1 MNYPPPSP
9 AVVPERPPLAIL
21 GVPFDP
27 LTTDE
32 TVALIARMVASG
44 RPHYLATANVDFV
57 VQASEDVELRRI
69 LFDAHAVLCDGMPLV
84 WASRK
89 LGNPLPER
97 VTGSDLVPRLLKEA
111 EERGWRV
118 YFLGGTE
125 SSVATAAENTRRKH
139 PRLRLVGAYS
149 PPFKP
154 LLEMDHEGILAR
166 IREVKPDLL
175 FVAFG
180 CPKQEKWI
188 NMNYRKL
195 GVPVSIGVGATID
208 FLAGT
213 MKRAPVWMQRTGT
226 EWIFRMLQEPRR
238 LARRYGKDLWVFGM
252 AIQRQVRDAQRRRA
266 TQGSGAGKQAQAT
279 VTPVM
284 PVKAKRGVGEGGR
297 IPVVTL
303 AGPERLDAL
312 AAGELR
318 TPWLG
323 GVDGGDAVLDL
334 GGTVFVDSTGIGLL
348 TRLRRQARE
357 RGSEFRL
364 ASVGSGVRASL
375 RLMQLEDFFEVSETV
390 EEALGSIAEKRR
402 EREQA
407 VVPGRGEAVE
417 LRWVGDVTA
426 VTGDG
431 VAAVALDVI
440 EGKGAGG
447 RLVVDLSGVTFV
459 DSSGVGMM
467 VKLKKAAKRRDV
479 ELVYE
484 KATPV
489 VLNVLK
495 LTKLDEFL
503 LGRRA

>member
-1 MNYPPPSP
+1 MNQNPPSP
-9 AVVPERPPLAIL
+9 AVVPDRPPLAIL

-32 TVALIARMVASG
+32 TVALIARMISSG
-44 RPHYLATANVDFV
+44 LPHYLATANVDFV

-97 VTGSDLVPRLLKEA
+97 VTGSDLVPRLLREA

-118 YFLGGTE
+118 YFLGGTDA
-125 SSVATAAENTRRKH
+125 SVAATAANTQKKH
-139 PRLRLVGAYS
+139 PGLKLVGAYS

-154 LLEMDHEGILAR
+154 LLEMDHEGILTR
-166 IREVKPDLL
+166 IREAKPDLL

-188 NMNYRKL
+188 NMHYRRM

-213 MKRAPVWMQRTGT
+213 VKRAPVWMQKTGL

-238 LARRYGKDLWVFGM
+238 LAKRYGKDLWVFGM
-252 AIQRQVRDAQRRRA
+252 AIQRQVRDSRARRA
-266 TQGSGAGKQAQAT
+266 ARRPETAMGAKAT
-279 VTPVM
+279 V
-284 PVKAKRGVGEGGR
+284 
-297 IPVVTL
+297 IPVVSAGKAPGQPTTAVQRL
-303 AGPERLDAL
+303 EGPERLDA
-312 AAGELR
+312 ASAGELR
-318 TPWLG
+318 NAWISA
-323 GVDGGDAVLDL
+323 VEGGDVVLDL
-334 GGTVFVDSTGIGLL
+334 GSTQFADSTGIGLL

-357 RGSEFRL
+357 SGREFRL
-364 ASVGSGVRASL
+364 AAVGSRIRDSL
-375 RLMQLEDFFEVSETV
+375 RLMQLESFFQVLGSV
-390 EEALGSIAEKRR
+390 EEATASIGEQRR
-402 EREQA
+402 QQAPVA
-407 VVPGRGEAVE
+407 VVPETAE
-417 LRWVGDVTA
+417 LRWQGDITA
-426 VTGDG
+426 VTADV
-431 VAAVALDVI
+431 VASVALPLI
-440 EGKGAGG
+440 EAKAAGS
-447 RLVVDLSGVTFV
+447 RLAVDLSGVSFV
-459 DSSGVGMM
+459 DSTGVGMM
-467 VKLKKAAKRRDV
+467 LKLKKAAKRRDV

-484 KATPV
+484 KATPA

>member
-1 MNYPPPSP
+1 MNQNPPSP

-32 TVALIARMVASG
+32 TVALIARMISSG
-44 RPHYLATANVDFV
+44 LPHYLATANVDFV

-97 VTGSDLVPRLLKEA
+97 VTGSDLVPRLLREA

-118 YFLGGTE
+118 YFLGGTDA
-125 SSVATAAENTRRKH
+125 SVAAAAANTQKKH
-139 PRLRLVGAYS
+139 PKLKLVGAYS

-166 IREVKPDLL
+166 IREAKPDLL

-188 NMNYRKL
+188 NMHYRRM

-213 MKRAPVWMQRTGT
+213 VKRAPVWMQKTGL

-238 LARRYGKDLWVFGM
+238 LAKRYGKDLWVFGM
-252 AIQRQVRDAQRRRA
+252 AIQRQVRDSRVRRA
-266 TQGSGAGKQAQAT
+266 ARKPERAMGAKAT
-279 VTPVM
+279 V
-284 PVKAKRGVGEGGR
+284 
-297 IPVVTL
+297 IPVVSAGVAPGRPVPKIQRL
-303 AGPERLDAL
+303 EGPERLDAA
-312 AAGELR
+312 AAGDLR
-318 TPWLG
+318 NVW
-323 GVDGGDAVLDL
+323 VSAVEGGDVVLDL
-334 GGTVFVDSTGIGLL
+334 GSTQFADSTGIGLL

-357 RGSEFRL
+357 SGREFRL
-364 ASVGSGVRASL
+364 AAVGSRIGDSL
-375 RLMQLEDFFEVSETV
+375 RLMQLESFFQVFGSV
-390 EEALGSIAEKRR
+390 EEATASIEEQRRQQAPVAVAPETAEV
-402 EREQA
+402 Q
-407 VVPGRGEAVE
+407 
-417 LRWVGDVTA
+417 WQGDITA
-426 VTGDG
+426 VTADS
-431 VAAVALDVI
+431 VASVALPLI
-440 EGKGAGG
+440 EAKAAGS
-447 RLVVDLSGVTFV
+447 RLAVDLSGVAFV
-459 DSSGVGMM
+459 DSTGVGMM
-467 VKLKKAAKRRDV
+467 LKLKKAAKRRGVD
-479 ELVYE
+479 LVYE
-484 KATPV
+484 KAAPA

>member
-1 MNYPPPSP
+1 MNQNPPSP

-32 TVALIARMVASG
+32 TVALIARMISSG
-44 RPHYLATANVDFV
+44 LPHYLATANVDFV

-97 VTGSDLVPRLLKEA
+97 VTGSDLVPRLLREA

-118 YFLGGTE
+118 YFLGGTDA
-125 SSVATAAENTRRKH
+125 SVAAAAANTQKKH
-139 PRLRLVGAYS
+139 PKLKLVGAYS

-166 IREVKPDLL
+166 IREAKPDLL

-188 NMNYRKL
+188 NMHYRRM

-213 MKRAPVWMQRTGT
+213 VKRAPVWMQKTGL

-238 LARRYGKDLWVFGM
+238 LAKRYGKDLWVFGM
-252 AIQRQVRDAQRRRA
+252 AIQRQVRDSRVRRA
-266 TQGSGAGKQAQAT
+266 ARKPETAMGAKAT
-279 VTPVM
+279 V
-284 PVKAKRGVGEGGR
+284 
-297 IPVVTL
+297 IPVVSAGVAPGRPVPKIQRL
-303 AGPERLDAL
+303 EGPERLDAA
-312 AAGELR
+312 AAGDLR
-318 TPWLG
+318 NVW
-323 GVDGGDAVLDL
+323 VSAVEGGDVVLDL
-334 GGTVFVDSTGIGLL
+334 GSTQFADSTGIGLL

-357 RGSEFRL
+357 SGREFRL
-364 ASVGSGVRASL
+364 AAVGSRIGDSL
-375 RLMQLEDFFEVSETV
+375 RLMQLESFFQVFGSV
-390 EEALGSIAEKRR
+390 EEATASIEEQRRQQAPVAVAPETAEV
-402 EREQA
+402 Q
-407 VVPGRGEAVE
+407 
-417 LRWVGDVTA
+417 WQGDITA
-426 VTGDG
+426 VTADS
-431 VAAVALDVI
+431 VASVALPLI
-440 EGKGAGG
+440 EAKAAGS
-447 RLVVDLSGVTFV
+447 RLAVDLSGVAFV
-459 DSSGVGMM
+459 DSTGVGMM
-467 VKLKKAAKRRDV
+467 LKLKKAAKRRGVD
-479 ELVYE
+479 LVYE
-484 KATPV
+484 KAAPA

>member
-1 MNYPPPSP
+1 MNQNPPSP

-32 TVALIARMVASG
+32 TVALIARMISSG
-44 RPHYLATANVDFV
+44 LPHYLATANVDFV

-69 LFDAHAVLCDGMPLV
+69 LFDAHAVLCDVMPLV

-97 VTGSDLVPRLLKEA
+97 VTGSDLVPRLLREA
-111 EERGWRV
+111 EDRGWRV

-125 SSVATAAENTRRKH
+125 ASVSAAAANTQKRH
-139 PRLRLVGAYS
+139 PRLKLVGAYS

-166 IREVKPDLL
+166 IREAKPDLL

-188 NMNYRKL
+188 NMHYRRM

-213 MKRAPVWMQRTGT
+213 MKRAPVWMQKTGL

-238 LARRYGKDLWVFGM
+238 LAKRYGKDLWVFGR
-252 AIQRQVRDAQRRRA
+252 AIQRQVRDSQTRRA
-266 TQGSGAGKQAQAT
+266 ARKPEMAMGAKAT
-279 VTPVM
+279 VTPVK
-284 PVKAKRGVGEGGR
+284 PLAEPPGR
-297 IPVVTL
+297 AVAVQRL
-303 AGPERLDAL
+303 EGPERLDA
-312 AAGELR
+312 AAAAEVR
-318 TPWLG
+318 NAW
-323 GVDGGDAVLDL
+323 VAAVEAGDLILDL
-334 GGTVFVDSTGIGLL
+334 GLTHFADSTGIGLL
-348 TRLRRQARE
+348 TRLRRHARE
-357 RGSEFRL
+357 NGRELRL
-364 ASVGSGVRASL
+364 ARPGIRVRDSL
-375 RLMQLEDFFEVSETV
+375 RLMQLEGFFEVSQSV
-390 EEALGSIAEKRR
+390 EEATASILERR
-402 EREQA
+402 RQQA
-407 VVPGRGEAVE
+407 PVAVAPE
-417 LRWVGDVTA
+417 SSEVRWQGDITA
-426 VTGDG
+426 VTADT
-431 VAAVALDVI
+431 VSAAALPLI
-440 EGKGAGG
+440 EAKAAGS
-447 RLVVDLSGVTFV
+447 RLAVDLSGVAFV
-459 DSSGVGMM
+459 DSTGVGMM
-467 VKLKKAAKRRDV
+467 LKLKKAAKRRDV

-484 KATPV
+484 KATLP
-489 VLNVLK
+489 VLNVLR

>member
-1 MNYPPPSP
+1 MNQNPPSP

-32 TVALIARMVASG
+32 TVALIARMISSG
-44 RPHYLATANVDFV
+44 LPHYLATANVDFV

-97 VTGSDLVPRLLKEA
+97 VTGSDLVPRLLRES

-118 YFLGGTE
+118 YFLGGTDA
-125 SSVATAAENTRRKH
+125 SVAAAAANTQKKH
-139 PRLRLVGAYS
+139 PKLKLVGAYS

-166 IREVKPDLL
+166 IREAKPDLL

-188 NMNYRKL
+188 NMHYRRM

-213 MKRAPVWMQRTGT
+213 VKRAPVWMQKTGL

-238 LARRYGKDLWVFGM
+238 LAKRYGKDLWVFGM
-252 AIQRQVRDAQRRRA
+252 AIQRQVRDSRARRA
-266 TQGSGAGKQAQAT
+266 ARRPETAMGAKAT
-279 VTPVM
+279 V
-284 PVKAKRGVGEGGR
+284 
-297 IPVVTL
+297 IPVVSAGVAPGHPVPKIQRL
-303 AGPERLDAL
+303 EGPERLDAA

-318 TPWLG
+318 NVW
-323 GVDGGDAVLDL
+323 VSAVEGGDVVLDL
-334 GGTVFVDSTGIGLL
+334 GSTQFADSTGIGLL

-357 RGSEFRL
+357 SGREFRL
-364 ASVGSGVRASL
+364 AAVGSRIGDSL
-375 RLMQLEDFFEVSETV
+375 RLMQLESFFQIFGTV
-390 EEALGSIAEKRR
+390 EEATASIEEQRR
-402 EREQA
+402 KQA
-407 VVPGRGEAVE
+407 PVAVAPE
-417 LRWVGDVTA
+417 TAAIQWQGDITA
-426 VTGDG
+426 VTADA
-431 VAAVALDVI
+431 VAALAMPLI
-440 EGKGAGG
+440 EAKAAGS
-447 RLVVDLSGVTFV
+447 RLAVDLSGVAFV
-459 DSSGVGMM
+459 DSTGVGMM
-467 VKLKKAAKRRDV
+467 LKLKKAAKRRDV

-484 KATPV
+484 KAAPA